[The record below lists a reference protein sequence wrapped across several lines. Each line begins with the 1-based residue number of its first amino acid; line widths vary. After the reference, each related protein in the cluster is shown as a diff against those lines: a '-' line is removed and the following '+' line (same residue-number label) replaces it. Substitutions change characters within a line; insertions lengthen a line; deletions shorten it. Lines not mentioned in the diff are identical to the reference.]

1 MLFIR
6 RGYLILFAGIL
17 IGFLAFSG
25 ISLLYTSVRFQSGN
39 GEIPTEISFDFLY
52 TSEKQGWIE
61 EVTPQFAEWFEER
74 FGTKVDVRLVVTGTH
89 DSVNRILDGSES
101 PTVWSPASSI
111 WISYMN
117 TKWRSITG
125 NDYDVALD
133 WVPLVL
139 SPIVLASWGSI
150 REQYD
155 VAGFMDLYELVMDGV
170 DFSYGHPDPLL
181 SNGGTMT
188 VVLEFAAAAGKKPED
203 LSIDDL
209 KNETIIEI
217 VKAVESKSIY
227 YGKSTGF
234 FGAWAADNGPE
245 SIQFFG
251 IYENV
256 VIDNSLRAF
265 EKWNDPLVAL
275 YPESG
280 TLMSDHPFVILNG
293 SWVDPWQRFAASQYL
308 FYLLQPDNQELAQEH
323 GFRPAI
329 SSVPLD
335 EELFNPLNGVQY
347 EIDVPIL
354 KPLDGQVM
362 EAIFTAWVRVR
373 NTGT

>member
-1 MLFIR
+1 
-6 RGYLILFAGIL
+6 
-17 IGFLAFSG
+17 
-25 ISLLYTSVRFQSGN
+25 
-39 GEIPTEISFDFLY
+39 
-52 TSEKQGWIE
+52 
-61 EVTPQFAEWFEER
+61 
-74 FGTKVDVRLVVTGTH
+74 
-89 DSVNRILDGSES
+89 
-101 PTVWSPASSI
+101 
-111 WISYMN
+111 
-117 TKWRSITG
+117 
-125 NDYDVALD
+125 
-133 WVPLVL
+133 
-139 SPIVLASWGSI
+139 
-150 REQYD
+150 
-155 VAGFMDLYELVMDGV
+155 
-170 DFSYGHPDPLL
+170 
-181 SNGGTMT
+181 
-188 VVLEFAAAAGKKPED
+188 
-203 LSIDDL
+203 
-209 KNETIIEI
+209 
-217 VKAVESKSIY
+217 
-227 YGKSTGF
+227 KSTGF

-256 VIDNSLRAF
+256 VLDNSLRAF